1 MAVEQPAET
10 TARPARSRE
19 GELAASSALETVGL
33 VTGVLGLTALV
44 FGVVLYAIDPNAV
57 ELFAANLVFATAAL
71 LFYAVTNRRGLLRK
85 LGGRSSMLAVLEG
98 AIVLGVLGGLAAAN
112 YFASK
117 STEEWDLT
125 SNRAFTLEE
134 QSVKLAA
141 GLTKPVKVVA
151 FYRPADS
158 MRGATEQLVNLYR
171 RHTDKIELE
180 FISPDRATQA
190 ELGKYK
196 MSAQSPRIVVMS
208 EDERQ
213 VKISQPDEESFTNAL
228 LQIADRP
235 QRKVYFLLG
244 HGEAELD
251 DEQSDSGFRQ
261 AVQGLV
267 DDGYLVERLSL
278 IDRENVPS
286 DASVV
291 VVAGPKSPLFPNE
304 VESLSVYLK
313 RGGRVGLFLDPGT
326 DHGLDELLRPHGV
339 SVGDDL
345 VVDPSPS
352 ARMLNMGPDAIIIQT
367 FEQHPI
373 MEPLI
378 RKPKAV
384 LFYSA
389 RSVSPR
395 VGIARIDIATL
406 VRSGESSW
414 GELGYQELGGEFQ
427 LDEGDLPGP
436 VPLAVAVSKKTA
448 TAAQKISDEAR
459 LVVFGDSSFA
469 SNRFLTIGGNRDLF
483 LNTLSWLAG
492 EEERIVLR
500 PQEKR
505 TSRLPLTERQQ
516 YGIVFFSVNLLPLL
530 IVGIG
535 FSVWAVRRR
544 K

>member
-1 MAVEQPAET
+1 MAVKDAPEPA
-10 TARPARSRE
+10 AARSRE
-19 GELAASSALETVGL
+19 GELAATSTLETIGL
-33 VTGVLGLTALV
+33 VVGVLGLTALV

-57 ELFAANLVFATAAL
+57 GMFAANLVFATAAI
-71 LFYAVTNRRGLLRK
+71 LFYGVTNRRGLLRK
-85 LGGRSSMLAVLEG
+85 LGGRSSMLAVMEG
-98 AIVLGVLGGLAAAN
+98 AIVLGVLGGLVAAN
-112 YFASK
+112 YFASR
-117 STEEWDLT
+117 STTEWDLT

-141 GLTKPVKVVA
+141 GLEKNVKVVA

-190 ELGKYK
+190 ELTKYK
-196 MSAQSPRIVVMS
+196 MSAQSPRIVVVG
-208 EDERQ
+208 EDDRQ
-213 VKISQPDEESFTNAL
+213 VKVAQPDEESLTNAL

-235 QRKVYFLLG
+235 QRKIYFLLG
-244 HGEAELD
+244 HGEAALD
-251 DEQSDSGFRQ
+251 DETSDSGFRQ

-267 DDGYLVERLSL
+267 DDGYVVERLSL
-278 IDRENVPS
+278 IDRENVPQ
-286 DASVV
+286 DATCV
-291 VVAGPKSPLFPNE
+291 VVAGPKSALFPNE

-313 RGGRVGLFLDPGT
+313 RGGRVGIFLDAGAE
-326 DHGLDELLRPHGV
+326 HGLDELFRPYGV

-345 VVDPSPS
+345 IVDPSPA

-373 MEPLI
+373 MEPLV
-378 RKPKAV
+378 RKPRAV

-395 VGIARIDIATL
+395 MGVARIDVATL
-406 VRSGESSW
+406 VRSGETSW
-414 GELGYQELGGEFQ
+414 GELGYKELGGEFQ
-427 LDEGDLPGP
+427 LDEGDMPGP

-448 TAAQKISDEAR
+448 TAGQKITDEAR

-469 SNRFLTIGGNRDLF
+469 SNRFVVIGGNRDLF
-483 LNTLSWLAG
+483 LNTVSWLAG

-500 PQEKR
+500 PQERR
-505 TSRLPLTERQQ
+505 TSRLPLTEQQQ

>member
-1 MAVEQPAET
+1 MAVKDGPEPA
-10 TARPARSRE
+10 AARSRE
-19 GELAASSALETVGL
+19 GELAATSALETIGL
-33 VTGVLGLTALV
+33 VVGVLGLTALV

-57 ELFAANLVFATAAL
+57 GMFAANLVFATAAI

-85 LGGRSSMLAVLEG
+85 LGGRSSMLAVMEG
-98 AIVLGVLGGLAAAN
+98 AIVLGVLGGLVAAN
-112 YFASK
+112 YFASR
-117 STEEWDLT
+117 STTEWDLT

-141 GLTKPVKVVA
+141 GLQKQVKVVA

-190 ELGKYK
+190 ELAKYK
-196 MSAQSPRIVVMS
+196 MSAQSPRIVVVG
-208 EDERQ
+208 EDDRQ
-213 VKISQPDEESFTNAL
+213 VKVAQPDEESLTNAL

-235 QRKVYFLLG
+235 QRKIYFLLG
-244 HGEAELD
+244 HGEAALD
-251 DEQSDSGFRQ
+251 DETSDSGFRQ

-278 IDRENVPS
+278 IDRENVPQ
-286 DASVV
+286 DATCV
-291 VVAGPKSPLFPNE
+291 VVAGPKSALFPNE

-313 RGGRVGLFLDPGT
+313 RGGRVGFFLDAGAE
-326 DHGLDELLRPHGV
+326 HGLDELFRPYGI

-345 VVDPSPS
+345 IVDPSPA

-378 RKPKAV
+378 RKPRAV

-395 VGIARIDIATL
+395 MGVARIDLATL

-414 GELGYQELGGEFQ
+414 GELGYKELGGEFQ
-427 LDEGDLPGP
+427 LDEGDMPGP

-448 TAAQKISDEAR
+448 TAGQKITDEAR

-469 SNRFLTIGGNRDLF
+469 SNRFVVIGGNRDLF
-483 LNTLSWLAG
+483 LNTVSWLAG

-500 PQEKR
+500 PQERR
-505 TSRLPLTERQQ
+505 TSRLPLTEQQQ